1 MGEVKETV
9 KGTPK
14 RGKKKTR
21 EDEWNLHQRISSM
34 MDDVSDCVVKKEDDA
49 YKEGDAEKAENI
61 RKAGLLR
68 AVHTLLSCSKRL
80 LEDY

>member
-14 RGKKKTR
+14 KRKKTS
-21 EDEWNLHQRISSM
+21 DNSNLQQRITSL

-49 YKEGDAEKAENI
+49 YKEGDSEKAENV